1 MRFKSFFAIL
11 SISLFLFPVFGHAQ
25 TDEPPIEDPAPIP
38 DPTDP
43 PNDDPIPVPDPTDP
57 PNDDPIPGPGPIDP
71 PDDDPF
77 PTFSNIRI
85 QYAAHFTCGSNPTAT
100 PRVLPGQ
107 YATSINI
114 LNPKDSPVAFRKRVA
129 LTFPPSALE
138 PGLVSDP
145 IEDNLGPME
154 AIKVACDE
162 IPAMFFAG
170 AELPSYVHGFLI
182 IESGRKLNVTAVY
195 TTGTTEAVQSMDV
208 ETVRGKLVK
217 N

>member
-11 SISLFLFPVFGHAQ
+11 SISLFLFPFVGQAQ
-25 TDEPPIEDPAPIP
+25 ETPIDDPVPIP
-38 DPTDP
+38 D
-43 PNDDPIPVPDPTDP
+43 
-57 PNDDPIPGPGPIDP
+57 PIDP
-71 PDDDPF
+71 PDDDPIPGPIDPPTDDPF
-77 PTFSNIRI
+77 PIPDPVDPPTDDPFPGFTNIKI

-107 YATSINI
+107 YATSVNI

-154 AIKVACDE
+154 ALKVACDE

-208 ETVRGKLVK
+208 ETVKGKLVK